1 MRLIGRM
8 MVILS
13 GLWLLAPTNSLAQPL
28 TISDPQP
35 VPEQCTVEV
44 VIASVG
50 QPISLLFE
58 PPLEAAVGEQL
69 VYDTLMGSFL
79 STSPSLV
86 SWVPTC
92 AGWDFIQVR
101 AVDAQGRS
109 RVVAR
114 VDFIVDDE
122 SQLTEVYELT
132 VEVDGRGWI
141 VPLSEGGSRYTAIW
155 LSEVTTQAPGR
166 PGRGGRICLPRPK
179 IPPGKTC
186 ASLHP
191 DPNHP
196 SNWICT
202 PFFVA
207 ETYPGSPRNCG
218 NIGGGG
224 EVTICGSAAAKLK
237 ARLGISRGCV
247 SLGGGVT
254 VCVVA
259 GGCVRIVISGS
270 FIIRC
275 ETWRDFRVQRCI
287 RMCCVN
293 GRVVCCEQHRWTKVC
308 TYTIWHFPPPIG
320 DVIEDPVCSPPA
332 GPFVEPCGS

>member
-1 MRLIGRM
+1 MKRLIGRM
-8 MVILS
+8 TILLS
-13 GLWLLAPTNSLAQPL
+13 GLWLLVLTNSVAQPL

-35 VPEQCTVEV
+35 IPQVAEECTVDV
-44 VIASVG
+44 VVASVG

-69 VYDTLMGSFL
+69 VYDTLMGSFHL
-79 STSPSLV
+79 TSPSLV
-86 SWVPTC
+86 SWVPNC

-101 AVDAQGRS
+101 AVDVQGRS

-155 LSEVTTQAPGR
+155 LSEVTPQAPGR
-166 PGRGGRICLPRPK
+166 PGRDGRICLPRPQ

-196 SNWICT
+196 SNWVCT
-202 PFFVA
+202 PFFTA
-207 ETYPGSPRNCG
+207 ECYPSRPRTCGSV
-218 NIGGGG
+218 GGGFLL
-224 EVTICGSAAAKLK
+224 EICGQQASQIG
-237 ARLGISRGCV
+237 ARLGLRPGGCISVGGGITVCARWDGCV
-247 SLGGGVT
+247 TITGN
-254 VCVVA
+254 
-259 GGCVRIVISGS
+259 GS
-270 FIIRC
+270 FRIRC
-275 ETWRDFRVQRCI
+275 ETKKCFQ
-287 RMCCVN
+287 VN
-293 GRVVCCEQHRWTKVC
+293 MLWELLL
-308 TYTIWHFPPPIG
+308 
-320 DVIEDPVCSPPA
+320 
-332 GPFVEPCGS
+332 